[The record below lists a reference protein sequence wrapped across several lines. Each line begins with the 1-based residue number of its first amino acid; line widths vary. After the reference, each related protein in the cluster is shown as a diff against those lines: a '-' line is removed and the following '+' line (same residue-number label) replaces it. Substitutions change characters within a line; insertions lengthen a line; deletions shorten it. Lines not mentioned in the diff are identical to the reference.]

1 MRLLKTIIKFH
12 IPHIGELM
20 LAFFYLKNTL
30 LQITKRVSRIPHID
44 LNKNCKFPI
53 HISICTKDIAI
64 RMPYMGIDK

>member
-30 LQITKRVSRIPHID
+30 LQITKGCLVFHTLI
-44 LNKNCKFPI
+44 
-53 HISICTKDIAI
+53 
-64 RMPYMGIDK
+64 